1 MDVQYD
7 SCKMFGGGSKFI
19 WTLFPGHGCICGN
32 QPSLWK
38 SNHAIV
44 PWGKRLALSTG
55 QRPSIGTKIY
65 THSHTTQRRC
75 FANISAVLRCR
86 STIAWL
92 VTLHI
97 SCTHIMYIYIYKY
110 SYIISFTCPDRYSTC
125 TYFMWHW
132 GVHPNAK
139 KVLLFFDVVTTVL
152 FGNSTSKPYKNSR

>member
-19 WTLFPGHGCICGN
+19 WTLFPGHGCICSN

-55 QRPSIGTKIY
+55 QRPSIGTKIS
-65 THSHTTQRRC
+65 THSHTTRRRC

-86 STIAWL
+86 STLAWL

-97 SCTHIMYIYIYKY
+97 SCTSCTHIMCIIYIYIFIYN
-110 SYIISFTCPDRYSTC
+110 IIYLSRQVQYMHILYVTLRCPSQCQKSAAFLWCCDNCFVWQLYE
-125 TYFMWHW
+125 
-132 GVHPNAK
+132 
-139 KVLLFFDVVTTVL
+139 
-152 FGNSTSKPYKNSR
+152 